1 MACADLGEM
10 GANMFDQQV
19 GTCATLH
26 PDFFNVAVT
35 TCLLPSR
42 SVESPFSVPWELL
55 KQFSCPLRQFA
66 EVGFQ

>member
-26 PDFFNVAVT
+26 PDFFFNVAVT

-42 SVESPFSVPWELL
+42 SVESPFSVRVVEAIQL
-55 KQFSCPLRQFA
+55 SFA
-66 EVGFQ
+66 PVCRGGFQ